1 MTAHTVGMLGLLRFG
16 ASYTLQQ
23 LGAAVASAVL
33 VLDVAV
39 PAAPAFPPDEPVPT
53 EPTPVV
59 EQEAYDP
66 EALPI
71 VLVDTGVSDSW
82 RLADAAR
89 VWEDATGCNLFTFSQ
104 THPDQVTYL
113 VMEEA
118 NLQTRDGRGAKGLT
132 ILPDSGA
139 DVLWIK
145 LDPEWKDWQS
155 VTIHELGHALGIRH
169 TGDEKDMMSGLVKM
183 NDRVNLSDRDIEIA
197 KALNAKR
204 CEAIS
209 D

>member
-1 MTAHTVGMLGLLRFG
+1 MLDLLRFG
-16 ASYTLQQ
+16 ASYTLRQ
-23 LGAAVASAVL
+23 LGSAVAAAVL
-33 VLDVAV
+33 IFDVAV
-39 PAAPAFPPDEPVPT
+39 PAAPAFPPDKPAPT
-53 EPTPVV
+53 EPSPVV
-59 EQEAYDP
+59 EQAAYDP

-89 VWEDATGCNLFTFSQ
+89 VWEDATGCNLFTFHH

-169 TGDEKDMMSGLVKM
+169 TGDEADMMSGLVKT
-183 NDRVNLSDRDIEIA
+183 NDRVNLSDQDIEIA

-204 CEAIS
+204 CESSSA
-209 D
+209 